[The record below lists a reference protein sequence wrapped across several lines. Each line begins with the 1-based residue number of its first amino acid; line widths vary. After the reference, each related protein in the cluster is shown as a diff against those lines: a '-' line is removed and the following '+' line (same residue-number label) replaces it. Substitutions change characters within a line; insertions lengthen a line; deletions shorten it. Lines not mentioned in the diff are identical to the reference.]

1 MKLRLGFM
9 ASIGAVVLFTAAGQ
23 ARADDQKDVAF
34 IPHNKVQAAL
44 DNKADIHLLVADD
57 VIVEGNYRNKPGV
70 PELHTALMDTI
81 YITDGETTMVTGG
94 TMVGGHSIGPG
105 QIRGTSITGGTTY
118 HLVKGDV
125 IVIPANIP
133 HWFKEVPTEVKYY
146 VVKVLKKK

>member
-1 MKLRLGFM
+1 MKLHHAFTAM
-9 ASIGAVVLFTAAGQ
+9 IGAAALLM
-23 ARADDQKDVAF
+23 AAESTLAADQKDVAF
-34 IPHNKVQAAL
+34 IPHDKVQAAL

-70 PELHTALMDTI
+70 PELHTMLMDTI
-81 YITDGETTMVTGG
+81 YITEGETTMVTGG
-94 TMVGGHSIGPG
+94 TMEGGHSTGPG

-133 HWFKEVPTEVKYY
+133 HWFKEVPTVVKYY
-146 VVKVLKKK
+146 VVKVLKK